1 MMKYWIKYLA
11 IAANVAVLVLIG
23 VIIFQTGMPG
33 DEQIRV
39 LALIG
44 AATLLSL
51 IGLIRYRPPDAQYQ
65 KFLDDEA
72 LRLRR
77 ELATGE

>member
-1 MMKYWIKYLA
+1 MMKSFA
-11 IAANVAVLVLIG
+11 ITANFTVMVLIG
-23 VIIFQTGMPG
+23 VVIIKTGIPG
-33 DEQIRV
+33 DEQIRI

>member
-1 MMKYWIKYLA
+1 MMKSFA
-11 IAANVAVLVLIG
+11 ITANFTVMVLIG
-23 VIIFQTGMPG
+23 VVIFKTGIPG
-33 DEQIRV
+33 DEQIRI